1 MLIIGR
7 TFLFITWVVTA
18 IIVAVVAL
26 MIIRLIVEAA
36 DLNPFGW
43 ASRTVRRLTDPFV
56 TPMRGGLRGFGID
69 PKYAPLV
76 VVLITILLGYFALQ
90 LAGELAGTA
99 MGLVASVKAANPV
112 LGLGYVLYGALSIY
126 LLLILMRIV
135 FSWGMVSYSNRIM
148 RFLVNTTEPLLGP
161 LRRIVPPLGVF
172 DISPIVAILIIWL
185 FRTAIQGTLLR
196 GGGSLLN

>member
-7 TFLFITWVVTA
+7 TFMFITWVVTA

-43 ASRTVRRLTDPFV
+43 TARTVRRLTDPFV
-56 TPMRGGLRGFGID
+56 MPMRGGLRGFGID

-76 VVLITILLGYFALQ
+76 VVLITILLGYFTVQ
-90 LAGELAGTA
+90 LAQELAGTA
-99 MGLVASVKAANPV
+99 MGLVVSIKAANPI
-112 LGLGYVLYGALSIY
+112 LGLGYILYGALSIY
-126 LLLILMRIV
+126 LLLILIRIV

-161 LRRIVPPLGVF
+161 LRRIVPTLGVF
-172 DISPIVAILIIWL
+172 DISPIVAVLIIWL
-185 FRTAIQGTLLR
+185 FRTAIAGTLLR
-196 GGGSLLN
+196 GGESLLN